1 MTIKREPSSSS
12 PARFASSR
20 EKVCV
25 SEEET
30 DYAAYLLRLRRSD
43 QAGHPTWR
51 ASLESTR
58 DARRLDFANLDAL
71 IVFLRSRF
79 GQVEEKQKRES

>member
-71 IVFLRSRF
+71 IVFLRGRF